1 MGLAQY
7 WPDLIRRRYPW
18 YSQLF
23 NLANYTLNALAAW
36 GAAHLVVQAV
46 PGQPEIG
53 HAVGAAAACLVLVGS
68 NHLLLVGAL
77 RLARARSV
85 RETGLF
91 SWKSLSTDLLLASLG
106 VTIAGVWEW
115 NPYLVPLTIA
125 PFVLISRSFSLLELL
140 QRSERRFRAIY
151 ESTAM
156 GIGLT
161 DTAGRVVDHNRAFG
175 EMLGRPG

>member
-1 MGLAQY
+1 M
-7 WPDLIRRRYPW
+7 
-18 YSQLF
+18 
-23 NLANYTLNALAAW
+23 
-36 GAAHLVVQAV
+36 
-46 PGQPEIG
+46 PGQPEVG
-53 HAVGAAAACLVLVGS
+53 HAVGAATACVVLVGS

-77 RLARARSV
+77 HLARARSV

-140 QRSERRFRAIY
+140 HQSERRFRAIY

-175 EMLGRPG
+175 EMLGLPG